1 MIKRSYMTFIMCLV
15 VLAAVLV
22 SGCTGSDDTANEEES
37 QEVVEDVVSTP
48 EETEVDDSTFTN
60 SIDMEFVK
68 ISAGDFLMGAPEDE
82 KYSDK
87 EERPVHQVTI
97 GNDFYIGVYE
107 VTQDQWEEVM
117 GENPSSFTGDGYLPV
132 EKVSWAQVN
141 EFIDALN
148 DMEGTESY
156 RLPTEAEWEY
166 AARAGTD
173 TAFSFGD
180 DTSMMP
186 DYGWFDDNSEDKTRP
201 VGMKE
206 ANPWGLYDVHGN
218 VAEWVQDEY
227 HSNYNKAPTD
237 GSEWTN
243 GVDRRVIRGGSW
255 DNAEVNCR
263 SAARESIGEGSRMN
277 YIGFR
282 LVKEI

>member
-1 MIKRSYMTFIMCLV
+1 MIKRSYMTYIMCLV
-15 VLAAVLV
+15 LLAAVLV
-22 SGCTGSDDTANEEES
+22 SGCTGSDDTANEETQ
-37 QEVVEDVVSTP
+37 QEVAEEEIPAP

-68 ISAGDFLMGAPEDE
+68 IPSGEFLMGAPEE
-82 KYSDK
+82 EEYSDR

-97 GNDFYIGVYE
+97 GNDFYVGVYE
-107 VTQDQWEEVM
+107 VTQDQWEKVM
-117 GENPSSFTGDGYLPV
+117 GENPSYFTDDGDLPV
-132 EKVSWAQVN
+132 EKVSWAEVN
-141 EFIDALN
+141 EFIETLN
-148 DMEGTESY
+148 EMEGTEGY

-166 AARAGTD
+166 AARADTE
-173 TAFSFGD
+173 TAFWFGD
-180 DTSMMP
+180 DASMLA

-263 SAARESIGEGSRMN
+263 SASRDSIGEGSRVN